1 MLADPGADRSQNQFD
16 HQRGPNMTL
25 TLQLIN
31 FMFYMQNL
39 ERKSL
44 IYVTRTCMHIVYC
57 LSLSPLLLDL
67 DRHLDGQAQI
77 NVNALCKVQWHHA
90 LFALFFAN
98 VP

>member
-1 MLADPGADRSQNQFD
+1 
-16 HQRGPNMTL
+16 MTL

-90 LFALFFAN
+90 LFALFFRERALARISLRGKQITDKT
-98 VP
+98 